1 MLVQTI
7 SECVGALLFTINF
20 NVQLFSQVF
29 NNTPYTS
36 YDIIHLASHDVT
48 FLYLYNADIDRDLI
62 SLEITPHSLLADGK
76 LFTANISSA
85 LKTQGA
91 LLQLPVFITF
101 PLCIYFINSSDRV
114 VVALP
119 FYQKFSK

>member
-1 MLVQTI
+1 MQVQTI

-29 NNTPYTS
+29 NNTPNTS
-36 YDIIHLASHDVT
+36 YDITLLALSHDVT
-48 FLYLYNADIDRDLI
+48 FLYLYNAGIDRDLI
-62 SLEITPHSLLADGK
+62 SLEITLRRLWADGK

-101 PLCIYFINSSDRV
+101 PRCICFINSSVRV

-119 FYQKFSK
+119 FSKVF